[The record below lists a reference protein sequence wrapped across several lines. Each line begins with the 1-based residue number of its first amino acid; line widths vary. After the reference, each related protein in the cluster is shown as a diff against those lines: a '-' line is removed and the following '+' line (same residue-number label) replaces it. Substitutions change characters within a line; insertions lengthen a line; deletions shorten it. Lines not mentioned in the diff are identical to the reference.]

1 MSTNYQINLSFWK
14 VSNPINFNK
23 VNAIYSRYGISS
35 VWNEKVFLPNIYYF
49 ILDKLN
55 VCLDFTL
62 MKLSII
68 DKKIMYNFFDNFI

>member
-1 MSTNYQINLSFWK
+1 MSTNYQSNLSFWK
-14 VSNPINFNK
+14 VSNPIHFNK
-23 VNAIYSRYGISS
+23 VNDIYNRYGISS

-68 DKKIMYNFFDNFI
+68 GKK